1 MPAVT
6 VETILTQVNQ
16 LPAAERAKLI
26 AALRQQHKAPPQRPQ
41 FPPDRIISVNEPYID
56 RTREFEWMKQHERE
70 YIGQWVA
77 LKGDQLIAHGT
88 AAKTVFA
95 RAREL
100 GVNDALVYL
109 VEDPDIPYMGF

>member
-1 MPAVT
+1 MSAIT
-6 VETILTQVNQ
+6 VETILAQVNQ
-16 LPAAERAKLI
+16 LPASARAKLI
-26 AALRQQHKAPPQRPQ
+26 AALRQQQHQAPPQ
-41 FPPDRIISVNEPYID
+41 FPPDRIISVNESYID

-100 GVNDALVYL
+100 G
-109 VEDPDIPYMGF
+109 GQ